1 LANRGDVPRACHPQE
16 VATTH
21 QTPST
26 EADPGFGRARLEAI
40 SDGVIAVAITLLALG
55 IDAPTPAP
63 GQTLWQAF
71 DKQTLGEI
79 GLFLLSFFLIAR
91 FWLLHHRLFRDLP
104 EFVPTRFVIVN
115 FGFLASLCLMPFAT
129 TTYSENAEDMTALV
143 IYSVLIATTTILLT
157 TLFRLTG
164 NHSWRRSLLP
174 PAIILLA
181 IPVGLVL
188 GAQYA
193 PFVWGAFLVVGVGRL
208 HHLRR
213 SH

>member
-1 LANRGDVPRACHPQE
+1 MA
-16 VATTH
+16 ATH
-21 QTPST
+21 ETPST

-40 SDGVIAVAITLLALG
+40 SDGVIAVALTLLAFG
-55 IDAPTPAP
+55 IHPPTLAP

-79 GLFLLSFFLIAR
+79 GLFLLSFFMITR

-115 FGFLASLCLMPFAT
+115 FGSLASLCLMPFAT
-129 TTYSENAEDMTALV
+129 TTYSQNADDVTAA
-143 IYSVLIATTTILLT
+143 IYSIVIATTIILLT
-157 TLFRLTG
+157 LLFQLTG
-164 NHSWRRSLLP
+164 NRSWRRSLVP
-174 PAIILLA
+174 PAVVLLA

-193 PFVWGAFLVVGVGRL
+193 PFVWAALLLVGGDRI
-208 HHLRR
+208 HRFR
-213 SH
+213 QSH

>member
-1 LANRGDVPRACHPQE
+1 MA
-16 VATTH
+16 ATH
-21 QTPST
+21 ETPST

-104 EFVPTRFVIVN
+104 EFVPMRFVIIN

-129 TTYSENAEDMTALV
+129 TTYSQNADDMTALV
-143 IYSVLIATTTILLT
+143 IYSILIATTTILLT
-157 TLFRLTG
+157 LLFQLTG
-164 NHSWRRSLLP
+164 NRSWRRSLVP
-174 PAIILLA
+174 PAVVLLA
-181 IPVGLVL
+181 IPVGFVL

-193 PFVWGAFLVVGVGRL
+193 PFVWAALLLVGGGRI
-208 HHLRR
+208 HRFR
-213 SH
+213 QSH